1 MPRLSARRLFFLYA
15 HPCGEV
21 LIRKK
26 RMARSQLLSI
36 RRSLLK
42 HELPHQPPLLFSTAM
57 GQLALTASQLHHSS
71 IDSAVIRQY
80 FWHGH
85 DKLVGK
91 NALCRILP
99 ARIIKANGRR
109 ALVSTPAGL
118 RNVNIPFIGKVKPGD
133 TVTVHYSYACEKIP
147 PADFR
152 RLWRMKR

>member
-1 MPRLSARRLFFLYA
+1 MRLSARRLFFLYA

-36 RRSLLK
+36 RRSLLR
-42 HELPHQPPLLFSTAM
+42 HEIPRESPSLFSTAM
-57 GQLALTASQLHHSS
+57 GQLTLTAARLRRPS
-71 IDSAVIRQY
+71 IDSSAVRHY

-85 DKLVGK
+85 DRLVGK

-99 ARIIKANGRR
+99 ARVIKANGRK

-118 RNVNIPFIGKVKPGD
+118 RNVNIPFTGKVKPGD
-133 TVTVHYSYACEKIP
+133 TLTVHYNYACERIP
-147 PADFR
+147 QNDFR
-152 RLWRMKR
+152 RLWGMKR